1 MSALMDESA
10 AWNSLQAIKTVFGL
24 SNLFTVGCGK
34 ALEKA
39 RLLHYKIQNA
49 QSFSDYFPNIDFTRE
64 NSSRANITTLFL
76 FLADQPLPCFF
87 FGKRVFKFQRK

>member
-10 AWNSLQAIKTVFGL
+10 AQNSLQAVKTVFGL

-34 ALEKA
+34 GLEKA

-49 QSFSDYFPNIDFTRE
+49 ERSLTTFPI
-64 NSSRANITTLFL
+64 L
-76 FLADQPLPCFF
+76 
-87 FGKRVFKFQRK
+87 K

>member
-10 AWNSLQAIKTVFGL
+10 AQDSLQAIKTVFGL
-24 SNLFTVGCGK
+24 SNLFTAGCGK

-49 QSFSDYFPNIDFTRE
+49 QRSLTTFPILISHE
-64 NSSRANITTLFL
+64 KIQAEQTL
-76 FLADQPLPCFF
+76 PPYSCF
-87 FGKRVFKFQRK
+87 